1 MFVSHWGTSILVPFT
16 YCVSFI
22 YKMVHEVNKPLLCGL
37 SCPIHR
43 QSLSSLVK
51 IRCLV
56 LSICLLDVRFLW
68 SITNQKVL
76 PLKKKR
82 FKTHKSST
90 CMSDFSEASRTKKY
104 FPWRKKDSK
113 HTNQVHVC
121 LINLKHH
128 GPKSTSPKE
137 KGFKTQKSSMVDL
150 WPEYC
155 VFQVSF
161 FCVCFNKASNLF
173 ELLASF
179 FIYFDKW
186 NIALIKKII
195 LTDKF
200 VLL

>member
-1 MFVSHWGTSILVPFT
+1 MFVSHSGTSILVPFT

-22 YKMVHEVNKPLLCGL
+22 YKMVHEINKPLLCGL

-137 KGFKTQKSSMVDL
+137 KDSKHKNQAWLTFDQSIVYFKFHFS
-150 WPEYC
+150 
-155 VFQVSF
+155 VS
-161 FCVCFNKASNLF
+161 V
-173 ELLASF
+173 
-179 FIYFDKW
+179 
-186 NIALIKKII
+186 LIKHPIYLNCWHHFSFI
-195 LTDKF
+195 LISEI
-200 VLL
+200 LLW